1 MIDFNISNGLIIFL
15 FFLLSS
21 MSGTLLM
28 YLISKYI
35 FKMIID
41 ESLDYNRSE
50 VLEILDEYKEH
61 VEVMNSS
68 ITNVQ
73 TNITKRFELI
83 NEEIQAL
90 SKVLVQFKLHMLKVE
105 NLESEIVKY
114 KKIIKRL
121 EKR

>member
-21 MSGTLLM
+21 MSGALLM
-28 YLISKYI
+28 YLFSKYI

-41 ESLDYNRSE
+41 ESLDYNRRE
-50 VLEILDEYKEH
+50 VLKILDEYKEH
-61 VEVMNSS
+61 VEVMSSS

-73 TNITKRFELI
+73 TNVTKRFELI
-83 NEEIQAL
+83 NKEIQAL